1 MNGIVFDIKEFGLH
15 DGPGLR
21 LTVFLKGC
29 PMRCVWCHNPEGM
42 AFGKQLVRNEEACRH
57 CGLCHRPCDHADC
70 AEWGACVHICPD
82 RLVRVV
88 GEEYTPERLAERVLS
103 YREFFGERG
112 GVTFSGGE
120 PLMQADFI
128 DSVIP
133 LLGDIHLGIETCAL
147 VPAEVFDRMMP
158 KFHDRFVDMKVMDAD
173 THRRLTGHSNE
184 LVLRN
189 IASLKAMDLPFTVRI
204 PLIPGLTDTPEN
216 FEQTAAF
223 LADAADRVCVELL
236 PYNRMTGAKYRTI
249 GSAYNPPFD
258 ESATPNK
265 DVSAFEKYRVPCR
278 VYR

>member
-29 PMRCVWCHNPEGM
+29 PLRCVWCHNPEGLT
-42 AFGKQLVRNEEACRH
+42 FGKQLVRNVDACRR
-57 CGLCHRPCDHADC
+57 CGLCQRPCDHAEC
-70 AEWGACVHICPD
+70 AALGACVHICPD

-88 GEEYTPERLAERVLS
+88 GEEYTPERLAERALS
-103 YREFFGERG
+103 YREFFGDRG

-133 LLGDIHLGIETCAL
+133 LLGDVRLGVETCAF

-158 KFHDRFVDMKVMDAD
+158 KFHDRFVDMKVMDANE
-173 THRRLTGHSNE
+173 HRRLTGQDNA
-184 LVLRN
+184 LILRN
-189 IASLKAMDLPFTVRI
+189 IASLKAMRLPFTVRV
-204 PLIPGLTDTPEN
+204 PLIPGCTDTPDN
-216 FEQTAAF
+216 FERIAAF
-223 LADAADRVCVELL
+223 LADAADRVTVELL
-236 PYNRMTGAKYRTI
+236 PYNRMTGAKYRAI

-258 ESATPNK
+258 ESKPLNK
-265 DVSAFEKYRVPCR
+265 DASAFEKHGVPCH
-278 VYR
+278 VY